1 MALTIL
7 TACGQEMKEVDV
19 SDGRVSHVLS
29 IQKVENNKSSD
40 SLRALRRNAEDNKEI
55 LDKID
60 GMEIERKGQG
70 KLLEKLESQNT
81 YVYSFS

>member
-1 MALTIL
+1 
-7 TACGQEMKEVDV
+7 MKEVDV